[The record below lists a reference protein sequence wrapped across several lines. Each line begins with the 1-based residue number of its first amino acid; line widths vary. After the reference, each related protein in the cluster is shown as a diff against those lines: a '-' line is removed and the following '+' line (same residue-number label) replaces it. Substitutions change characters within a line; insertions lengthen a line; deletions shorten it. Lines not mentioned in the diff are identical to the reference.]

1 MIRCFFAFALM
12 LCACFAV
19 ASKPI
24 ERIVALSPSSTEM
37 LFEMGLG
44 KRVVGTVEWA
54 DFPEAAKAI
63 PRIGSYA
70 GINIEALIALQPD
83 IVVAWKSGNKESDL
97 QKLEALGVNVLYI
110 DPKTM
115 DAVADDM
122 ERLGQAVGEPQA
134 GKDAAGRF
142 RDRYSALKH
151 QFANA
156 DPVRVFYQLSYEPL
170 RTVGQGSWV

>member
-1 MIRCFFAFALM
+1 MIRYFFAFSLM
-12 LCACFAV
+12 LYACFAV
-19 ASKPI
+19 ASKPV

-37 LFEMGLG
+37 LFEMGIG
-44 KRVVGTVEWA
+44 TRVVGTVEWA

-134 GKDAAGRF
+134 GKEAAGRF
-142 RDRYSALKH
+142 RDRYAH
-151 QFANA
+151 
-156 DPVRVFYQLSYEPL
+156 
-170 RTVGQGSWV
+170 